1 MIHSFRVVDQSRAVE
16 MGLACVAVCALLMI
30 LPSPARCQTLS
41 LDSCVVRALASNPG
55 LRAVDREVEASRA
68 RLRQAGAFEAP
79 NLTYEAGKR
88 GTPVSNEEHETSVRL
103 SQDLGAPGA
112 RGRAKDVARADV
124 AIAEANRESFALR
137 LRGDVTRAYR
147 RLQAAGLAL
156 RSLEDLRRT
165 AADLEQMVNTR
176 LRTGGA
182 RYLDVLRA
190 RSERVR
196 IENDAIEAARLVR
209 ENRRALTTLMA
220 HAPDEPLETADSL
233 VFVPLTD
240 SLPSILQKAMSDR
253 PRIRAAR
260 FEVQRG
266 ESQISLA
273 RNGRVPAVSLSAG
286 LDRVPG
292 SDSPGFGGDVSISLP
307 FLPWT
312 DRGERIDEARAS
324 SGGAQARLEATERE
338 VDSVLRNAFE
348 SARSAERLV
357 QQFDRVLLADA
368 ADAIR
373 TAIQNYQAGQ
383 IDGLELFETLRT
395 LRSIELEHIRAL
407 LNYELALTDLA
418 VAE

>member
-1 MIHSFRVVDQSRAVE
+1 VRF
-16 MGLACVAVCALLMI
+16 GLYAWLAF
-30 LPSPARCQTLS
+30 LPGTARSEGLT
-41 LDSCVVRALASNPG
+41 LDSCVVRALAANPD
-55 LRAVDREVEASRA
+55 LRAVDWEVEAARA
-68 RLRQAGAFEAP
+68 RVRQAGAFEAP
-79 NLTYEAGKR
+79 SLSYETGKL
-88 GTPVSNEEHETSVRL
+88 GTPVSSEERDVAVRL
-103 SQDLGAPGA
+103 TQDFGPPGSRA
-112 RGRAKDVARADV
+112 RAKDVARADV
-124 AIAEANRESFALR
+124 GIVEANRESFALR
-137 LRGDVTRAYR
+137 LRGEVTRAYR

-156 RSLEDLRRT
+156 RTLENVRQT
-165 AADLEQMVNTR
+165 AVDLEQMVNTR

-182 RYLDVLRA
+182 RYLDVIRA

-220 HAPDEPLETADSL
+220 RAPDDSLEAADSL
-233 VFVPLTD
+233 TYVPLTD
-240 SLPSILQKAMSDR
+240 SLPSILQKAMTDR

-266 ESQISLA
+266 ESHVAVAS
-273 RNGRVPAVSLSAG
+273 NGRLPSASLSAG

-292 SDSPGFGGDVSISLP
+292 SDSPGFGGEVSISLP

-312 DRGERIDEARAS
+312 DRRERISEARAS
-324 SGGAQARLEATERE
+324 SESAQVRLESAQRE
-338 VDSVLRNAFE
+338 LDAALRNAFE
-348 SARSAERLV
+348 SARSAERQV

-383 IDGLELFETLRT
+383 IDGLELFETLRS